1 MKKIFLLLI
10 CILGFTSY
18 HSQQQSQNTD
28 ITRPAPSVAGLS
40 TYSTIPVSVQTG
52 IPDISYPLVNLE
64 TGNKS
69 VNISLGLNYHAAN
82 TSNRNAVSE
91 VGKGWSFL
99 GTGVISREILDDFD
113 EAFDDNSYSFYYK
126 NEFDDIYN
134 FNIPGESGKFRIIR
148 DTINNTFSLTKLTP
162 YTSKVEY
169 SRSNNQATL
178 IIDSFTVTSESGIK
192 YVFNDYDISK
202 MVVWLYHNDPRD
214 VPRHVEKKYRSTF
227 YLSSILDENGQ
238 ELVKY
243 TYLKDIKYVLGS
255 NVPTMDIKTNKL
267 TNIDTKGYG
276 NVEINYDKHEN
287 ENKNH
292 DIFSINNIVF
302 KTANNAFIKKYLFN
316 YSYISVQNYMVNY
329 RTLTS
334 FSLIDQNG
342 NTIEKY
348 GFTYKVSSYENGDN
362 ENGDENIL
370 ISTVKLPTGGIIQ
383 YDFDMIPHT
392 FSEKEIKI
400 PAPRIPLADITFAKS
415 NGLRKYA
422 FTLTETQKIEINAV
436 GIGNLASYLWAA
448 QFWKKNGNSYVI
460 SHSISAPIDPGASF
474 EYIQS
479 RIFEPGEYYLD
490 LYCNDLSCSNLK
502 LDPPAEI
509 SLSRIVGEPTSQIQW
524 IPRSGLPRIKNIKYF
539 NTSSDNIF
547 NALPAKIEEY
557 DYSFFDQPGNS
568 SGYLVE
574 GGAIDVSG
582 NLEMA
587 NPTFIY
593 KNVKVS
599 QGNNTGH
606 TKYYYKAPDA
616 YPYQGNN
623 NFWPNYN
630 ITRSGLID
638 KKEVYNAANQKLS
651 EELFDYTIEE
661 FDSPKYLVSPSYL
674 STNFYLKTAWI
685 KNNKVTSRSYFDSG
699 MVETKNEVF
708 RNTHNNKP
716 NLERATSFDG
726 SIQETTYQY
735 AQEKN
740 NQKLKDANMVG
751 FPLETTSVIKKNGS
765 DPGKLVSRAETK
777 YDNAGNKYPSSAV
790 SYDSQNTLAS
800 EVVFNRYDSKGN
812 PEQYTPKNG
821 IPVSIVWGYK
831 KTQPI
836 AKVEG
841 ASYEQILPYL
851 SDIIAKSDAAVISE
865 SDLQNALDAFRTNA
879 NLVDFQIT
887 TYVYDSLTRMK
898 TMTPPTGVRAVYQYD
913 TAGRLDKVE
922 DESGKPLKKYQYN
935 YGH

>member
-1 MKKIFLLLI
+1 MKNIFLLLI
-10 CILGFTSY
+10 FIFGYTLYSGQEESK
-18 HSQQQSQNTD
+18 NMG
-28 ITRPAPSVAGLS
+28 IVRPTPSAAGLS

-52 IPDISYPLVNLE
+52 IPDISYPLINLE

-69 VNISLGLNYHAAN
+69 VNISLGLNYHAGN
-82 TSNRNAVSE
+82 TSSRNPVGD

-99 GTGVISREILDDFD
+99 GGGVISREILKDFD
-113 EAFDDNSYSFYYK
+113 ELFDDVNFHSYRKNSF
-126 NEFDDIYN
+126 NDIYN
-134 FNIPGESGKFRIIR
+134 FNIPAESGKFRFIR
-148 DTINNTFSLTKLTP
+148 NIEANTFELIKLSP
-162 YTSKVEY
+162 YNSIVKEH
-169 SRSNNQATL
+169 RSANQATL
-178 IIDSFTVTSESGIK
+178 VLDSLTITSESGIQ
-192 YVFNDYDISK
+192 YVFKDYDISL
-202 MVVWLYHNDPRD
+202 MNVHVWTHPTQGGKFTDARY
-214 VPRHVEKKYRSTF
+214 KSAF
-227 YLSSILDENGQ
+227 YLSSILDENGR

-243 TYLKDIKYVLGS
+243 TYLRDLKYIPGTTIRLDGS
-255 NVPTMDIKTNKL
+255 ETNKL
-267 TNIDTKGYG
+267 IRIEAKDHGII
-276 NVEINYDKHEN
+276 EINYDRNEN

-292 DIFSINNIVF
+292 DIFSINNIVL
-302 KTANNAFIKKYLFN
+302 KTANNAFIKKYIFN
-316 YSYISVQNYMVNY
+316 YSNTSVSSNMVYY
-329 RTLTS
+329 RTLAS
-334 FSLIDQNG
+334 FSQVDQNG
-342 NTIEKY
+342 KIIEKY
-348 GFTYKVSSYENGDN
+348 AFDYAGGVFENGEYENGDEYLLLN
-362 ENGDENIL
+362 
-370 ISTVKLPTGGIIQ
+370 TVKLPTGGIIK
-383 YDFDMIPHT
+383 YNFDMITHSYSGKT
-392 FSEKEIKI
+392 IHI
-400 PAPRIPLADITFAKS
+400 PAPKTFLTDLSFTSVNDGVK
-415 NGLRKYA
+415 KYA
-422 FTLTETQKIEINAV
+422 FTLTEGKNIEINAM
-436 GIGNLASYLWAA
+436 GIGKLASRLWAV
-448 QFWKKNGNSYVI
+448 QFFKKTGNSYEV
-460 SHSISAPIDPGASF
+460 SNSMGVPIDPNPDF
-474 EYIQS
+474 EYVQT
-479 RIFEPGEYYLD
+479 RTFGPGEYYAE
-490 LYCNDLSCSNLK
+490 LYCNDLNCNNLTFNR
-502 LDPPAEI
+502 PSVI
-509 SLSRIVGEPTSQIQW
+509 SLSEITGEPSEAVELV
-524 IPRSGLPRIKNIKYF
+524 PRSGLPRIKNIKYF

-547 NALPAKIEEY
+547 NVPPAKIEEY

-568 SGYLVE
+568 SGYLVT
-574 GGAIDVSG
+574 GGTLNA
-582 NLEMA
+582 EMA
-587 NPTFIY
+587 NPAFIY

-599 QGNNTGH
+599 QGNNMGY
-606 TKYYYKAPDA
+606 TKYYYKAPDV
-616 YPYQGNN
+616 YPYQSDND
-623 NFWPNYN
+623 FWPNYN

-638 KKEVYNAANQKLS
+638 KREVYNASNQKLS
-651 EELFDYTIEE
+651 EELFDYTFEE
-661 FDSPKYLVSPSYL
+661 FDSPKYLVAPSG
-674 STNFYLKTAWI
+674 SWGNFYLKTSWI
-685 KNNKVTSRSYFDSG
+685 KNNKVITKSYFDSG
-699 MVETKNEVF
+699 VTEIKNEVF
-708 RNTHNNKP
+708 RNNHNQKP
-716 NLERATSFDG
+716 NLERATAFDG